1 MIEIEMLTS
10 ALDPKSDGL
19 AQGPK
24 VPQCTV
30 DFGDDG
36 EDLTKSGRRSL
47 DGLQIIKPEPME
59 LLIQEPVPL
68 TAADITAKEQR
79 LESMKNTI
87 ERMNK
92 TQHIEVLKIFKK
104 FPQIKLN
111 ENRNGVYINLSYLP
125 DRSISELTRYIEY
138 VDAQETN
145 LETMEARKEEY
156 KSFFSNS

>member
-1 MIEIEMLTS
+1 MIEIEILTS
-10 ALDPKSDGL
+10 
-19 AQGPK
+19 
-24 VPQCTV
+24 
-30 DFGDDG
+30 
-36 EDLTKSGRRSL
+36 SL
-47 DGLQIIKPEPME
+47 DGLQIAEPE
-59 LLIQEPVPL
+59 LLDQEIPLSIPLAVPL
-68 TAADITAKEQR
+68 TAADITAKEQL
-79 LESMKNTI
+79 LETMKNTI

-125 DRSISELTRYIEY
+125 DSSISELSRYIEY